1 MASTITN
8 LAWGMLEF
16 KKGYET
22 SGQFGN
28 GLKAVK
34 WGTDFLIKCFSYSSP
49 NKLAAQVGNS
59 KSEENYWGR
68 PEDMILS
75 RPVYFINETSPG
87 SDLAGETAA
96 ALAASFFLFR
106 DQGDLMYALDCLTVA
121 KKLYNFAMN
130 YRGLYHKAI
139 ADASESYKS
148 SGFRDELAWAS
159 LWLYR
164 ATNEEIYKNNF
175 ESQFAQEALSA
186 TPTEFSWN
194 NKWFGVKV
202 LAQEMQ
208 IDSRDYLS
216 GFKSFLENGKKTP
229 KGLYYVNKSGPLRHS
244 SNFAFLSLIASKMQD
259 GDFYKQF
266 ANQQLNYILGDA
278 GRSFVVG
285 YGVNPPQRPHHK
297 SSSCPS
303 FGTCTFTQLG
313 EAGPNPHIL
322 YGALVG
328 GPDEN
333 DGYSDI
339 RFDYIKNE
347 VALDFNAGF
356 QSAIAGLIEL
366 KTQQGQCN

>member
-1 MASTITN
+1 
-8 LAWGMLEF
+8 
-16 KKGYET
+16 
-22 SGQFGN
+22 
-28 GLKAVK
+28 
-34 WGTDFLIKCFSYSSP
+34 
-49 NKLAAQVGNS
+49 
-59 KSEENYWGR
+59 
-68 PEDMILS
+68 
-75 RPVYFINETSPG
+75 
-87 SDLAGETAA
+87 
-96 ALAASFFLFR
+96 
-106 DQGDLMYALDCLTVA
+106 
-121 KKLYNFAMN
+121 
-130 YRGLYHKAI
+130 
-139 ADASESYKS
+139 
-148 SGFRDELAWAS
+148 
-159 LWLYR
+159 
-164 ATNEEIYKNNF
+164 
-175 ESQFAQEALSA
+175 
-186 TPTEFSWN
+186 
-194 NKWFGVKV
+194 
-202 LAQEMQ
+202 
-208 IDSRDYLS
+208 
-216 GFKSFLENGKKTP
+216 
-229 KGLYYVNKSGPLRHS
+229 
-244 SNFAFLSLIASKMQD
+244 MQD

-266 ANQQLNYILGDA
+266 ANQQLNYILGNA